1 MNTQISRLAVA
12 ALLTLGVT
20 TAALAQSPAP
30 AKPSVQT
37 GGQGMMDGTGTAQGG
52 GMMGGGMMG
61 GGMMGNNN
69 AGMMNMMSAMTRMA
83 NTCNR
88 MMENASNAQH
98 HPDKT
103 APRKSNG

>member
-61 GGMMGNNN
+61 NSN

-98 HPDKT
+98 HPGKT